1 MEKSKLKIFKKIA
14 LVVLVLYAAGLS
26 FVNYLMYIED
36 EKGWAN
42 LRELNSS
49 LATVK
54 DQFKKYNINMGYFGE
69 AKGDDSIRF
78 SKLELSHNKAS
89 LELEQVLIT
98 GVGSTQLQLEA
109 RYNYFVAKE
118 NILNGNFEAIIDL
131 SRNNDKLAMADIKFK
146 LRSSGVERAKG
157 SLVLDYSQ
165 VKDSDVDN
173 LFSKAIVKEFRLKLD
188 DHSLLSAQAKATKD
202 FLSYA
207 KPEMKIND
215 KELMSYVTNTYLN
228 NAYIA
233 LNELGYTLNNNDG
246 EQIKKSL
253 EDESLNLFVSYKS
266 KDSLTLKQL
275 YEKIRSNKSPVII
288 GVL

>member
-1 MEKSKLKIFKKIA
+1 MKNFKKIA

-146 LRSSGVERAKG
+146 LRSSGVERARG
-157 SLVLDYSQ
+157 TLVLDYSQ
-165 VKDSDVDN
+165 TKDSDVDN
-173 LFSKAIVKEFRLKLD
+173 LFSKAIVKEFRLKLYD
-188 DHSLLSAQAKATKD
+188 NSLLSAQAKATKD

-207 KPEMKIND
+207 KPEMKINE
-215 KELMSYVTNTYLN
+215 KELMSHVTNTYLN

-233 LNELGYTLNNNDG
+233 LNELGYTLSNNDG

>member
-146 LRSSGVERAKG
+146 LRSSGVERARG
-157 SLVLDYSQ
+157 TLVLDYSQ
-165 VKDSDVDN
+165 TKDSDVDN

-188 DHSLLSAQAKATKD
+188 DNSLLSTQAKATKD

-207 KPEMKIND
+207 KPEMKINE
-215 KELMSYVTNTYLN
+215 KELMSHVTNTYLN
-228 NAYIA
+228 NAYVA

>member
-1 MEKSKLKIFKKIA
+1 MKIFKKIA

-146 LRSSGVERAKG
+146 LRSSGVERARG
-157 SLVLDYSQ
+157 TLVLDYSQ
-165 VKDSDVDN
+165 TKDSDVDN
-173 LFSKAIVKEFRLKLD
+173 LFSKAIVKEFRLKLYD
-188 DHSLLSAQAKATKD
+188 NSLLSAQAKATKD

-207 KPEMKIND
+207 KPEMKINE
-215 KELMSYVTNTYLN
+215 KELMSHVTNTYLN

-233 LNELGYTLNNNDG
+233 LNELGYTLSNNDG

>member
-26 FVNYLMYIED
+26 FVNYLMYVED
-36 EKGWAN
+36 EKGWVN
-42 LRELNSS
+42 LRELNSN

-146 LRSSGVERAKG
+146 LSSSGVERAKG

-165 VKDSDVDN
+165 AKDSDVDN

-188 DHSLLSAQAKATKD
+188 DNSLLSTQAKATKD

>member
-109 RYNYFVAKE
+109 RDNYFVAKE

-146 LRSSGVERAKG
+146 LRSSGVERARG
-157 SLVLDYSQ
+157 TLVLDYSQ
-165 VKDSDVDN
+165 TKDSDVDN
-173 LFSKAIVKEFRLKLD
+173 LFSKAIVKEFRLKLYD
-188 DHSLLSAQAKATKD
+188 NSLLSAQAKATKD

-207 KPEMKIND
+207 KPEMKINE
-215 KELMSYVTNTYLN
+215 KELMSHVTNTYLN

-233 LNELGYTLNNNDG
+233 LNELGYTLSNNDG

>member
-26 FVNYLMYIED
+26 FVNYLMYVED
-36 EKGWAN
+36 EKGWVN
-42 LRELNSS
+42 LRELNSN

-146 LRSSGVERAKG
+146 LSSSGVERAKG

-165 VKDSDVDN
+165 AKDSDVDN

-188 DHSLLSAQAKATKD
+188 DNSLLSAQAKATRD

-228 NAYIA
+228 NAYVA

>member
-26 FVNYLMYIED
+26 FVNYLMYVED
-36 EKGWAN
+36 EKGWVN
-42 LRELNSS
+42 LRELNSN

-165 VKDSDVDN
+165 TKDSDVDN

-188 DHSLLSAQAKATKD
+188 DNSLLSAQAKATKD

-207 KPEMKIND
+207 KPEMKINE
-215 KELMSYVTNTYLN
+215 KELMSHVTNTYLN

>member
-1 MEKSKLKIFKKIA
+1 MKIFKKIA

-26 FVNYLMYIED
+26 FVNYLMYVED
-36 EKGWAN
+36 EKGWVN
-42 LRELNSS
+42 LRELNSN

-165 VKDSDVDN
+165 TKDSDVDN

-188 DHSLLSAQAKATKD
+188 DNSLLSAQAKATKD

-207 KPEMKIND
+207 KPEMKINE
-215 KELMSYVTNTYLN
+215 KELMSHVTNTYLN

>member
-14 LVVLVLYAAGLS
+14 LIVLVLYAAGLS
-26 FVNYLMYIED
+26 FVNYLMYVED
-36 EKGWAN
+36 EKGWVN
-42 LRELNSS
+42 LRELNSN

-157 SLVLDYSQ
+157 TLVLDYSQ
-165 VKDSDVDN
+165 TKDSDVDN

-188 DHSLLSAQAKATKD
+188 DNSLLSAQAKATRD

-207 KPEMKIND
+207 KPEVKIND
-215 KELMSYVTNTYLN
+215 KELMSHVTNTYLN
-228 NAYIA
+228 NAYVA

>member
-1 MEKSKLKIFKKIA
+1 
-14 LVVLVLYAAGLS
+14 
-26 FVNYLMYIED
+26 MYIED

-146 LRSSGVERAKG
+146 LSSNGVERAKG

-165 VKDSDVDN
+165 AKDSDVDN

-207 KPEMKIND
+207 KPEMKVND
-215 KELMSYVTNTYLN
+215 KELMSHVTNTYLN

>member
-1 MEKSKLKIFKKIA
+1 MKIFKKIA

-26 FVNYLMYIED
+26 FVNYLMYVED
-36 EKGWAN
+36 EKGWVN
-42 LRELNSS
+42 LRELNLN

-69 AKGDDSIRF
+69 AKGYDSIRF
-78 SKLELSHNKAS
+78 SKFELSHNKAS

-146 LRSSGVERAKG
+146 LSSNGVERAKG

-165 VKDSDVDN
+165 TKDSDVDN

-188 DHSLLSAQAKATKD
+188 DNSLLSAQAKATRD

-275 YEKIRSNKSPVII
+275 YEEIRSNKSPVII

>member
-26 FVNYLMYIED
+26 FVNYLMYVED
-36 EKGWAN
+36 EKGWVN
-42 LRELNSS
+42 LRELNSN

-131 SRNNDKLAMADIKFK
+131 SRNNDKLAIADIKFK

-188 DHSLLSAQAKATKD
+188 DNSLLSAQAKATKD

-215 KELMSYVTNTYLN
+215 KELISHVTNTYLN
-228 NAYIA
+228 NAYVA

>member
-26 FVNYLMYIED
+26 FVNYLMYVED

-146 LRSSGVERAKG
+146 LRSSGVERARG
-157 SLVLDYSQ
+157 TLVLDYSQ
-165 VKDSDVDN
+165 TKDSDVDN
-173 LFSKAIVKEFRLKLD
+173 LFSKAIVKEFRLKLYD
-188 DHSLLSAQAKATKD
+188 NSLLSAQAKATKD

-207 KPEMKIND
+207 KPEMKINE
-215 KELMSYVTNTYLN
+215 KELMSHVTNTYLN

-233 LNELGYTLNNNDG
+233 LNELGYTLSNNDG

>member
-1 MEKSKLKIFKKIA
+1 MKIFKKIA

-146 LRSSGVERAKG
+146 LRSSGVERARG
-157 SLVLDYSQ
+157 TLVLDYSQ
-165 VKDSDVDN
+165 TKDSDVDN

-188 DHSLLSAQAKATKD
+188 DNSLLSAQAKATKD

-207 KPEMKIND
+207 KPEMKINE
-215 KELMSYVTNTYLN
+215 KELMSHVTNTYLN

-233 LNELGYTLNNNDG
+233 LNELGYTLSNNDG

>member
-1 MEKSKLKIFKKIA
+1 
-14 LVVLVLYAAGLS
+14 
-26 FVNYLMYIED
+26 MYVED
-36 EKGWAN
+36 EKGWVN
-42 LRELNSS
+42 LRELNSN

-157 SLVLDYSQ
+157 TLVLDYSQ
-165 VKDSDVDN
+165 TKDSDVDN

-188 DHSLLSAQAKATKD
+188 DNSLLSAQAKATRD

-207 KPEMKIND
+207 KPEVKIND
-215 KELMSYVTNTYLN
+215 KELMSHVTNTYLN
-228 NAYIA
+228 NAYVA

>member
-146 LRSSGVERAKG
+146 LRSSGVERARG
-157 SLVLDYSQ
+157 TLVLDYSQ
-165 VKDSDVDN
+165 TKDSDVDN
-173 LFSKAIVKEFRLKLD
+173 LFSKAIVKEFRLKLYD
-188 DHSLLSAQAKATKD
+188 NSLLSAQAKATKD

-207 KPEMKIND
+207 KPEMKINE
-215 KELMSYVTNTYLN
+215 KELMSHVTNTYLN

-233 LNELGYTLNNNDG
+233 LNELGYTLSNNDG

>member
-1 MEKSKLKIFKKIA
+1 MKIFKKIA

>member
-1 MEKSKLKIFKKIA
+1 MKIFKKIA
-14 LVVLVLYAAGLS
+14 LIVLVLYAAGLS
-26 FVNYLMYIED
+26 FVNYLMYVED
-36 EKGWAN
+36 EKGWVN
-42 LRELNSS
+42 LRELNSN

-157 SLVLDYSQ
+157 TLVLDYSQ
-165 VKDSDVDN
+165 TKDSDVDN

-188 DHSLLSAQAKATKD
+188 DNSLLSAQAKATRD

-207 KPEMKIND
+207 KPEVKIND
-215 KELMSYVTNTYLN
+215 KELMSHVTNTYLN
-228 NAYIA
+228 NAYVA